1 MKDLIIIGSHC
12 PDFERQEILNKCVD
26 YLKSIRTDFDILI
39 SSHVPIPEFI
49 SNKVDYVFYDKNN
62 EFLYE
67 AKYQNKPWFAPSG
80 TDLYIESGFVNE
92 YNTYLAVYRLLIS
105 GFGFAK
111 VMGYKKAHY
120 IEYDVHLK
128 NTNEL
133 YENSKLLNNYGVIL
147 YKGEISKHLY
157 QSNFSQGFFQSVDI
171 ENLDGTFLY
180 YNREK
185 LLTLLENS
193 SNKINEKVT
202 QDIHEKNK
210 KGLLYK
216 DINVFMEQ
224 GCDLFLSETTT
235 KEKRLTWS
243 VPFYNRENEN
253 LDFLVVNTFSKDPIS
268 VKIIVN
274 SKIYNFDNLTEY
286 AWSLCTLGSIHLD
299 YEIII
304 YYDGKIKNVINI
316 NDENREE
323 FKKLSHS
330 TTKK

>member
-1 MKDLIIIGSHC
+1 MKDLIVIGAHC
-12 PDFERQEILNKCVD
+12 PDFERQEILNKCID
-26 YLKSIRTDFDILI
+26 YLQSTKNEFDILI
-39 SSHVPIPEFI
+39 TSHVPVPDFI

-67 AKYQNKPWFAPSG
+67 TKYQNKPWFLPSG
-80 TDLYIESGFVNE
+80 TDLSIESGFVNE

-133 YENSKLLNNYGVIL
+133 YDNSNLLNDYGVIL
-147 YKGEISKHLY
+147 YKGEIQKHLY
-157 QSNFSQGFFQSVDI
+157 QSDFSQGFFQSVNIDY
-171 ENLDGTFLY
+171 LDETFLY
-180 YNREK
+180 YDRDK
-185 LLTLLENS
+185 LLRLLENS
-193 SNKINEKVT
+193 PNKINEKVT

-216 DINVFMEQ
+216 DVNVFIEQ
-224 GCDLFLSETTT
+224 GCDLFLSETTS
-235 KEKRLTWS
+235 KEKRLTWA
-243 VPFYNRENEN
+243 VPFHNRTSDN
-253 LDFLVVNTFSKDPIS
+253 LEFFIVNTFSKEPIS
-268 VKIIVN
+268 SKVIVN
-274 SKIYNFDNLTEY
+274 SKIYNFDNLTELS
-286 AWSLCTLGSIHLD
+286 WRLCSFGPIGLD

-323 FKKLSHS
+323 FKKMSYS
-330 TTKK
+330 KTRK